1 MPDTSYTAVP
11 HAFRP
16 RDLVA
21 GHPAL
26 DFVNT
31 VTARDTPTPLDWLD
45 GYGRLLEW
53 AALAGA
59 PDAASLERLRE
70 LAANAPRSAAGALAR
85 ARRVRAALH
94 RVFAALIGGETPP
107 AGPLDEIDTA
117 WKKAVGRA
125 HLVCHADRVAAV
137 LDVERSGLEL
147 VADALV
153 LHAIDL
159 LRDFP
164 KERARVCLGQK
175 CGWLFIDTSKGGRR
189 VWCDMAT
196 CGNVAKGRRHH
207 ARRRRR

>member
-1 MPDTSYTAVP
+1 MRNTGYTVVA

-45 GYGRLLEW
+45 GYERLLDW
-53 AALAGA
+53 AALDDVTDSASLKRLRNLA
-59 PDAASLERLRE
+59 AAS
-70 LAANAPRSAAGALAR
+70 PRSAARALAR
-85 ARRVRAALH
+85 ARRVREALH
-94 RVFAALIGGETPP
+94 RLFTPLVAGKAAP

-117 WKKAVGRA
+117 WKKALGRTQLVGQA
-125 HLVCHADRVAAV
+125 GRVEAA

-147 VADALV
+147 VTDEVV
-153 LHAIDL
+153 LRAIDL

-164 KERARVCLGQK
+164 GERARVCRGQK
-175 CGWLFIDTSKGGRR
+175 CGWLFIDTSKAGRR

-196 CGNVAKGRRHH
+196 CGNAAKSKRHYE
-207 ARRRRR
+207 RRRR